1 MGENRFKVISIR
13 EYLGGEDDGLG
24 EDDLDPVLSGF
35 SCGKNADVERFL
47 NEQAAN
53 FATKHQSV
61 TYLVFGNE
69 DAALLGYFSI
79 TIKPITVS
87 AAPFSKSMRRK
98 LARVASFN
106 DEEETYNLAA
116 YLIAQIGKNDADG
129 TDGRISGDELLDL
142 AMEQIYRMQYIAGG
156 MVVFLEAVDHPKV
169 VAFYERNRFYQF
181 SVRQVQDGSNESMK
195 LLQMLRIL

>member
-24 EDDLDPVLSGF
+24 EDDLESVLSGF

-47 NEQAAN
+47 KEQAVN
-53 FATKHQSV
+53 FAKKHQSV

-87 AAPFSKSMRRK
+87 AAPFSNSMRRK

-106 DEEETYNLAA
+106 DAEETYNLAA

-181 SVRQVQDGSNESMK
+181 SVRQVQDGSSEPMK
-195 LLQMLRIL
+195 LIQMLRIL

>member
-24 EDDLDPVLSGF
+24 EDNLEPVLFGF

-47 NEQAAN
+47 KEQAVN
-53 FATKHQSV
+53 FVGKHQSV

-69 DAALLGYFSI
+69 DAVLLGYFSI

>member
-1 MGENRFKVISIR
+1 MGKNRFKVISIR

-24 EDDLDPVLSGF
+24 EDDLGSVLSRF

-47 NEQAAN
+47 KEQAVN
-53 FATKHQSV
+53 FAKKHQSV

-87 AAPFSKSMRRK
+87 AAPFSNSVIRK

-116 YLIAQIGKNDADG
+116 YLIAQIGKNDADR
-129 TDGRISGDELLDL
+129 TDERFSGDELLDL

-169 VAFYERNRFYQF
+169 VTFYERNRFYQF
-181 SVRQVQDGSNESMK
+181 SVRQVQDGISEPMK
-195 LLQMLRIL
+195 LIQMLRIL